1 MLNITIISPEKKLY
15 EGQASSIIVP
25 SVDGSFEVLT
35 NHAPIVAALA
45 QGTVTITEA
54 SAKKTKME
62 IAGGFV
68 EVLNNNVSIL
78 AQQ

>member
-15 EGQASSIIVP
+15 EGQATSVIVP

-35 NHAPIVAALA
+35 NHAPIVAALV
-45 QGTVTITEA
+45 QGTIIITDTL
-54 SAKKTKME
+54 AKKTKMD

-68 EVLNNNVSIL
+68 EVLNNSISVL